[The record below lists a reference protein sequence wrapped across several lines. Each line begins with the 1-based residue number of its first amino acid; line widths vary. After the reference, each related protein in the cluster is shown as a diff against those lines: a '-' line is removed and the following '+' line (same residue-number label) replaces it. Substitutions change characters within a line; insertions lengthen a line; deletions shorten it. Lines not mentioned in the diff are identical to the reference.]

1 MRSTLVL
8 IFFVCLTASPVVS
21 DAGACGDKRLC
32 GDMAT
37 CAEAHHYLPA
47 CNVQSLD
54 RDNDGVPC
62 ETICGKS
69 LSTMQSRLLG
79 PYMSSVQVE
88 TQCSGLWIASNSAAA
103 TCQQMTSCGEAKF
116 HMTSCG
122 VGWLDGNGDGVACNG
137 GWDAYREKA
146 FARQKELGIVPKEAA
161 LSRHDPDVQNWTT
174 LSADERRLYAMM
186 EVFCRIPHPHRHYIG
201 ELTAFLK
208 TIGEYD
214 NTLIM
219 LISDN
224 GASPEGGS
232 TGSVNENK
240 FQQCAGRPEAE
251 SRGDRR

>member
-186 EVFCRIPHPHRHYIG
+186 EVFCRIPHPHRPLHRRVDRLPQDDRRIRQHTYH
-201 ELTAFLK
+201 ADFR
-208 TIGEYD
+208 
-214 NTLIM
+214 
-219 LISDN
+219 
-224 GASPEGGS
+224 
-232 TGSVNENK
+232 
-240 FQQCAGRPEAE
+240 QRRQ
-251 SRGDRR
+251 SRGRVDRLGQREQVSTMCRKT